1 MNENEM
7 KRVIYFEIK
16 VDFTTFLKKI
26 SYVIFFVGY
35 FFCKEQVYLC
45 MLILTE

>member
-1 MNENEM
+1 MKWNEKSYLLWNLSLSHNFS
-7 KRVIYFEIK
+7 K
-16 VDFTTFLKKI
+16 KKI

-45 MLILTE
+45 MLIQTE